1 MILLA
6 DTEMSGILMR
16 YFSDFAIF
24 FGIAAL
30 LSWLALYDQAGSG
43 TARRLMRLFLV
54 VCLLAAA
61 VYQSCIFFLDTG
73 EALMDLRRDLF
84 SFAKYQVMFWL

>member
-1 MILLA
+1 MIVLA

-16 YFSDFAIF
+16 YFGDFAIF
-24 FGIAAL
+24 FGMAAL
-30 LSWLALYDQAGSG
+30 LSWMALYERAGSG
-43 TARRLMRLFLV
+43 TVCRLMRLFLA

-61 VYQSCIFFLDTG
+61 LYQGCIFFLDTG

-84 SFAKYQVMFWL
+84 SLVKYQVMFWL